1 MNKKYVVLF
10 DVFSGQYFHIYD
22 NEKEM
27 LSAIQAQDIKDIKVF
42 EIAREIKLTKRPAII
57 IEQKEANK

>member
-10 DVFSGQYFHIYD
+10 DLFSGQYFHIYD

-27 LSAIQAQDIKDIKVF
+27 LSAIQHQEIKDIKVF
-42 EIAREIKLTKRPAII
+42 EIAKEVKLKNQASII
-57 IEQKEANK
+57 IE